1 MYVTQS
7 YHWDGSSRLQI
18 CYITAGN
25 SQALT
30 AIDQAEQSIIQE
42 HVYALNV
49 EHLKERISNFSKE
62 EGNLEI

>member
-30 AIDQAEQSIIQE
+30 AIDQAVAEYHSRTC
-42 HVYALNV
+42 LRF
-49 EHLKERISNFSKE
+49 ERRTSQRAYIEFFK
-62 EGNLEI
+62 GGG

>member
-1 MYVTQS
+1 MYVTKS

-25 SQALT
+25 SQAST
-30 AIDQAEQSIIQE
+30 AIDQAVAEYLQE